1 MPARFTVRLRGA
13 RRAIGLLAAT
23 AAVGLAACSS
33 DDEIPYVERPPE
45 NIYTEALNALE
56 DNNYQLASDLFDE
69 VERQHPY
76 SQWATRAQLMAAFS
90 HYEAQRYDE
99 AIIALDRFIQLHP
112 GNKDVDYAYYLK
124 ALCYYER
131 ISDVQRDQRMTE
143 QAMDALM
150 EVTNRFPESVYAR
163 DAALKVDLTRDQLAG
178 KDMSIGRWYL
188 EQEQYPAA
196 IMRFRS
202 VIRDWQTTS
211 HVPEALHRLTEAY
224 LSLGLETE
232 AQRSAAVLGYNY
244 PGSEWYQDSYALLV
258 EGGVRPREDQG
269 FIDDALDWLL

>member
-23 AAVGLAACSS
+23 AALGLAACSS
-33 DDEIPYVERPPE
+33 DEEIPYVERPPE

-163 DAALKVDLTRDQLAG
+163 DASLKVDLTRDQLAG

-188 EQEQYPAA
+188 EQGQYPAA

-269 FIDDALDWLL
+269 FIDEALDWLL